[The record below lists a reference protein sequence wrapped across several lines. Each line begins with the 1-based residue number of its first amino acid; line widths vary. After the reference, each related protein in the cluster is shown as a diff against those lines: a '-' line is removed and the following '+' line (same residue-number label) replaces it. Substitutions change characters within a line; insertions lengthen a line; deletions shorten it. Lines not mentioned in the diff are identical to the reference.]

1 MLTAF
6 GTEIWIADGPQVV
19 AAIGF
24 PYPTRM
30 AVVRLNGGD
39 LFVWSPTALTPELR
53 AEVDALG
60 RVAYLVA
67 PNTLHD
73 TFIADWKRAYP
84 AAVVHAAPGLAA
96 KRTDIAFDA
105 ELGET
110 PAPGWAGEIEQVV
123 FGGNAITTEIV
134 FFHRASGTVLFTDL
148 LQQFPPGWFS
158 GWRAFIARWDLMV
171 SPRPAVPR
179 KFRIAFRKKAL
190 ARAAIGK
197 VLAWPAQK
205 VIMAHGAPVTEGGR
219 DAIADAFRWL
229 TG

>member
-1 MLTAF
+1 MLAAF

-24 PYPTRM
+24 HYPTRM
-30 AVVRLNGGD
+30 AVIRLTGGD

-60 RVAYLVA
+60 RVAHLVA

-73 TFIADWKRAYP
+73 TFIVEWKSAYP
-84 AAVVHAAPGLAA
+84 DVVLHGAPGLAA
-96 KRTDIAFDA
+96 KRKDLAFDA

-110 PAPGWAGEIEQVV
+110 PAAGWAGEIEQVV

-134 FFHRASGTVLFTDL
+134 FFHKASGTVLFTDL
-148 LQQFPPGWFS
+148 LQQFPEGWFS
-158 GWRAFIARWDLMV
+158 GWRAFIAKWDLMV
-171 SPRPAVPR
+171 SSRPAVPR
-179 KFRIAFRKKAL
+179 KFRFAFRNKAL
-190 ARAAIGK
+190 ARAAIVK
-197 VLAWPAQK
+197 VLAWPARN
-205 VIMAHGAPVTEGGR
+205 VIMAHGTPVIGDGR
-219 DAIADAFRWL
+219 AAIADAFRWL